1 MKRFCL
7 PFLSKRWANSQCRHI
22 CLMYIKCTHDRFRH
36 CRQNDTQYFSF
47 AQTLICFAWICVH
60 VQCAGSIRRTRLF
73 NDHKI
78 MENIQRQ
85 PHHRLQHAKS
95 AEQIKN
101 GFGCM
106 RLVDLFSL
114 NVLRQARWHRQQTTF
129 NLPEKCIQS
138 VLFYFALPVIE
149 LHVRANGNVH
159 MHCEDWGT
167 EQNRIQRTCA
177 TQK

>member
-1 MKRFCL
+1 MHSW
-7 PFLSKRWANSQCRHI
+7 PFSSLSAKWYAIFFIRPNI
-22 CLMYIKCTHDRFRH
+22 NMFRVDL
-36 CRQNDTQYFSF
+36 CS
-47 AQTLICFAWICVH
+47 
-60 VQCAGSIRRTRLF
+60 CAVSIRRTRLF

-177 TQK
+177 TQKQCRQIVANDKCNIDTNDTVRRQHYGKQ